1 MCFRLPLC
9 RECAPAVPSPATTS
23 CSPCRYVAHPRRYGS
38 AAGLTVS
45 SCTANCSAGYACP
58 AGSTSPIAQLC
69 PAGTFSGVGAAVC
82 SPCPGGSYGATQ
94 AMAAPTCTGPCTAG
108 YACPAGSVSPTAL
121 LCAPGQ
127 YSFAGAA
134 VCSPCPAGQFG
145 SSVGLTVDTC
155 SGLCPSGRCVARC
168 VARAYRALPRRL
180 PCSDVG
186 IFPVVSAT
194 QHAIACMC
202 VPCQIRRRSWAVV
215 QPVCRSM

>member
-1 MCFRLPLC
+1 
-9 RECAPAVPSPATTS
+9 VSSPATKS

-94 AMAAPTCTGPCTAG
+94 AMAALTCTGPCTAG

-127 YSFAGAA
+127 YSFAA

-155 SGLCPSGRCVARC
+155 SGLCPSGRCVCVVWHVHIVRSRDAYHAAMWAFFLSCPQHNMRLLACVYHARLGDAPGQSSSQC
-168 VARAYRALPRRL
+168 VG
-180 PCSDVG
+180 PCDPG
-186 IFPVVSAT
+186 FWI
-194 QHAIACMC
+194 QWRCCDLGM
-202 VPCQIRRRSWAVV
+202 
-215 QPVCRSM
+215 